1 MWKAFQPFPDAG
13 WFQVLPLVTRELRG
27 RVNSTM

>member
-1 MWKAFQPFPDAG
+1 MWKAFQPLRAAG
-13 WFQVLPLVTRELRG
+13 WFQVLPFMTRELRG